1 MKYTFLLPLSLLLS
15 TLSFANE
22 KQHADIII
30 NHANIVDI
38 ENAVVIPNQ
47 TIAIS
52 DSKII
57 ARGDD
62 SLKLNYSATTQID
75 AQGRF
80 VMPGLWDMHVHFG
93 GGEQLIEENKQLLPL
108 YLAYGVTTVR
118 DAAADL
124 SESVLSWRAQI
135 SKGELIGPTIY
146 TSGPKLEGKGSIWP
160 GDLEVETPQ
169 EMHAAIDKLDAMNVD
184 FIKITDSAL
193 TPALYLQAVKEVKKR
208 GYKISGHIPFSLS
221 VTDVSS
227 AGLDAIEHMTYLL
240 KAAAKNEDEISAKV
254 KTGELSYRSA
264 LPIVMNNIDKDTA
277 MQKYRLLAKNNTAVV
292 PTLIGGQVTAYIDE
306 DNHQQ
311 DEFLNYLG
319 KGLKDTYQ
327 WRVDR
332 ANKDTP
338 AQIKQRKQRF
348 VQTAQLL
355 PWAQEAG
362 VPIIAGTDAG
372 FLNSYI
378 YPGLSLHQELALFS
392 DYGLTPQQILQS
404 ATVAGPT
411 FLNKT
416 QQFTSLEVGKVAD
429 IIILQR
435 NPLIDVRNTQ
445 SLQGVISHNRYYNK
459 AALEDLKAQAKQF
472 VSSQQ

>member
-1 MKYTFLLPLSLLLS
+1 
-15 TLSFANE
+15 
-22 KQHADIII
+22 
-30 NHANIVDI
+30 
-38 ENAVVIPNQ
+38 
-47 TIAIS
+47 
-52 DSKII
+52 
-57 ARGDD
+57 
-62 SLKLNYSATTQID
+62 
-75 AQGRF
+75 
-80 VMPGLWDMHVHFG
+80 
-93 GGEQLIEENKQLLPL
+93 
-108 YLAYGVTTVR
+108 
-118 DAAADL
+118 
-124 SESVLSWRAQI
+124 
-135 SKGELIGPTIY
+135 
-146 TSGPKLEGKGSIWP
+146 
-160 GDLEVETPQ
+160 
-169 EMHAAIDKLDAMNVD
+169 
-184 FIKITDSAL
+184 
-193 TPALYLQAVKEVKKR
+193 
-208 GYKISGHIPFSLS
+208 

-338 AQIKQRKQRF
+338 TQIKQRKQRF